1 MAKQPVILIYD
12 VGKTNKKILLYDP
25 QYRLL
30 FEESVQ
36 LPEITDEDGF
46 PCEDIHA
53 LTEWIKISFQK
64 MQADERFSIEAV
76 NFSAYGA
83 GVVCVDENLCP
94 LLPLYNYLKPYPEEL
109 KNRFYGQYGGEAEFS
124 KITASPV
131 LGNLNSGM
139 QLYRLKYEKP
149 EVFSKI
155 KYALHLPQYLSSI
168 LTGKAWSE
176 ITGIG
181 CHTNLWD
188 FTGQGYHDWVLREG
202 IAEKLPVLNRGEVA
216 RLKYKD
222 KSVSIGVGLHD
233 SSSALIPYL
242 AEFHEPFLLLSTG
255 TWCISLHAFNQTPLS
270 SYELQ
275 NDCLCYLTW
284 QGQPVKAARL
294 FIGFEHEQKVKQIA
308 HYYKKPVEEVTG
320 TACNQALIT
329 QMKNDLSAEKP
340 EAKNSNASHSNA
352 SLLNNSV
359 QFNSCE
365 EAYHQ
370 LMIDLVEQQVR
381 STRLVWGK
389 QDKIFVDGG
398 FSKNTIYMNLM
409 AEAFSEVEVYSAMV
423 PQSSALGAAIAIHKS
438 WSESPLPAN
447 LIQLKLY
454 PPPSKQGI

>member
-25 QYRLL
+25 QYRLI

-36 LPEITDEDGF
+36 LGEITDEDGF

-64 MQADERFSIEAV
+64 MLNDERFSIEAV

-83 GVVCVDENLCP
+83 SFVCVDENLQP

-109 KNRFYGQYGGEAEFS
+109 KKKFYGQYGGEVEFS
-124 KITASPV
+124 KTTASPV

-139 QLYRLKYEKP
+139 QLYRLKHEKP
-149 EVFSKI
+149 DVFFKI

-188 FTGQGYHDWVLREG
+188 FTKQGYHDWVLSEG
-202 IAEKLPVLNRGEVA
+202 IAEKLPPILNSAEVVS
-216 RLKYKD
+216 LKHND

-255 TWCISLHAFNQTPLS
+255 TWCISLHAFNQTALS
-270 SYELQ
+270 THELQ
-275 NDCLCYLTW
+275 NDCLCYLTY

-308 HYYKKPVEEVTG
+308 QYYKVSTEEVNR
-320 TACNQALIT
+320 TAYNPALIAKIKSNLT
-329 QMKNDLSAEKP
+329 SEKLEEKNPHLPSP
-340 EAKNSNASHSNA
+340 NS
-352 SLLNNSV
+352 LDK
-359 QFNSCE
+359 FDSCE
-365 EAYHQ
+365 EAYHH
-370 LMIDLVEQQVR
+370 LMIDIVKQQVS
-381 STRLVWGK
+381 STQLVWRGK
-389 QDKIFVDGG
+389 PADKIFVDGG
-398 FSKNTIYMNLM
+398 FSKNTIYMNLI

-438 WSESPLPAN
+438 WSNGLLPAD

-454 PPPSKQGI
+454 PAPSKQGL